1 MRRLPARPRCA
12 QVSDAQLLG
21 MLEKVNEQMPK
32 TGITVR
38 APAPRAA
45 ERCPL
50 LACAL
55 TGPLLVRAT
64 QINRRRP
71 QLFEDD

>member
-1 MRRLPARPRCA
+1 MT
-12 QVSDAQLLG
+12 DAQLLG

-38 APAPRAA
+38 CQQRANK
-45 ERCPL
+45 RVL
-50 LACAL
+50 ML
-55 TGPLLVRAT
+55 TRSP

-71 QLFEDD
+71 SLFEDD